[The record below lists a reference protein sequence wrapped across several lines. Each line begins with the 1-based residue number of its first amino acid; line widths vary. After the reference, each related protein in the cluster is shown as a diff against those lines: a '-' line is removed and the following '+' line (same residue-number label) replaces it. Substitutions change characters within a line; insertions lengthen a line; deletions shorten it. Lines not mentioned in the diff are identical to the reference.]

1 VGAGGGGGGEWGGWA
16 AAQVTVLR
24 EWSCKPALE
33 GVAWDALEDEDM
45 LEVLDCLAEV
55 GVELDEEEVER
66 RWGQLVEEGA
76 SAAAAAAAAAATTA
90 SNPFMKK
97 VGQGGTAGQA
107 DGQAAAAAAAAAA
120 DVESLMAQAQVDLVR
135 SAPVARLS
143 ALIDT
148 PMEEW
153 SSDMTADWC
162 CRILKVELAVRLS
175 LSFV

>member
-1 VGAGGGGGGEWGGWA
+1 M
-16 AAQVTVLR
+16 LR

-107 DGQAAAAAAAAAA
+107 VGQAAAAA

-162 CRILKVELAVRLS
+162 CRILKVELAVRPS